1 MLRLLSLSLIVL
13 LAAVSV
19 LSADPVELAYD
30 NGSYAGAFQ
39 DLTDRHMEG
48 VCFSPAHP
56 CSLLSVR
63 IYTVGSGTMEV
74 HVWGDNGAHE
84 PDQTNDLIEPIE
96 VDVSNGRWTTIDLSE
111 AGLVFDPPRDFHIG
125 HHCRGARPSIG
136 VDNGDPFEQR
146 SHLWAYN
153 QGLRAWLWHTI
164 GGNFMVRATVEYFNE
179 LDEDEFTFQDVTEN
193 SGIGGLGNM
202 AWGDYDNDGWEDLL
216 VSGRTLYRNQGDNT
230 FEDVSDEADIIENN
244 PGGTGTWGDFDNDG
258 WLDFFAGNSRS
269 DVMDNLFRNNG
280 DGTFTIVNEDVW
292 FYNGQNP
299 TAGAGW
305 GDANNDGCLEIYIAN
320 SEYWNDGNP
329 EYFLDHAWSYDPR
342 DEVFF
347 EITPEEIRQTRYYGR
362 GVAWCDFDMDG
373 DMDVYISNYRLQ
385 PNFLFV
391 NRGDF
396 DFRDESERRG
406 VKGYRQQGAYGH
418 TIGSSWADFD
428 NDGDF
433 DLLVGNFAHP
443 WGLGYQDKVMVCI
456 SSGPP
461 DYEFT
466 DIREESGIEYC
477 ETVFCPAWGDYDNDG
492 WQDLFISSVYPGRQP
507 FMYRNNGD
515 NTFENVNYRTGF
527 HGRCYNSNSVTWC
540 DFDHDGDL
548 DIAIGNGGL
557 FENTTLYGHWVQIQL
572 EGDDANKFGFG
583 SQASVHCGEMHLLRQ
598 VEGGMGAQGAQ
609 NMMTM
614 HFGLGD
620 YDHIDS
626 LIVTWIDRDDV
637 YRYYDLEVDRRYFI
651 AQGEEPEELWRS
663 PRGIGDEGSVVDIP
677 QLFTL
682 AEPYPNPFNGI
693 LTIEFTQA
701 ITGLTKLE
709 IYDLSGRLVSVV
721 SERKFSRGAH
731 RITWDAGNMPAGSY
745 LVQATH
751 AGGVVSRMVT
761 LLK

>member
-1 MLRLLSLSLIVL
+1 MLRLLSLLFIITLS
-13 LAAVSV
+13 AVSV
-19 LSADPVELAYD
+19 LSADPVEISYD
-30 NGSYAGAFQ
+30 SGNVYNVFTQARADDIEVVRF
-39 DLTDRHMEG
+39 TPE
-48 VCFSPAHP
+48 HP
-56 CSLLSVR
+56 CSLLSFR
-63 IYTVGSGTMEV
+63 FWARGTGPMEW
-74 HVWGDNGAHE
+74 HIWGDNGGNMPDLENDLTEPFIVHFPE
-84 PDQTNDLIEPIE
+84 PDQWFT
-96 VDVSNGRWTTIDLSE
+96 VDISE
-111 AGLVFDPPRDFHIG
+111 WELVFEPPCHFYIG
-125 HHCRGARPSIG
+125 YVKQDVFPRLGNDGR
-136 VDNGDPFEQR
+136 NYEELR
-146 SHLWAYN
+146 SLIR
-153 QGLRAWLWHTI
+153 L
-164 GGNFMVRATVEYFNE
+164 GGTWYGCDGNYRLRATVEYFNE

-216 VSGRTLYRNQGDNT
+216 VSGQTLYRNQGDGT
-230 FEDVSDEADIIENN
+230 FEDVSDEAGIIENN
-244 PGGTGTWGDFDNDG
+244 PGGTGTWGDYDNDG

-269 DVMDNLFRNNG
+269 DAMDNLFRNNG
-280 DGTFTIVNEDVW
+280 NGTFTIVNEDVW
-292 FYNGQNP
+292 FYNGHNP

-320 SEYWNDGNP
+320 SEYWNDGDP
-329 EYFLDHAWSYDPR
+329 QYFPDYAWSYDPR

-362 GVAWCDFDMDG
+362 GVAWCDFDLDG

-443 WGLGYQDKVMVCI
+443 WGLAYQDKVMVCV
-456 SSGPP
+456 SSGHP

-540 DFDHDGDL
+540 DYDHDGDL

-557 FENTTLYGHWVQIQL
+557 FENTTPFGHWVQIQL

-637 YRYYDLEVDRRYFI
+637 YRYYDLEVDRRYLI
-651 AQGEEPEELWRS
+651 VQGEEPEELWRS
-663 PRGIGDEGSVVDIP
+663 PRGVGDDGNIADIP
-677 QLFTL
+677 RQFIL
-682 AEPYPNPFNGI
+682 ADPYPNPFNSQ
-693 LTIEFTQA
+693 LTIDFTQVVE
-701 ITGLTKLE
+701 GKVKVEVFNLT
-709 IYDLSGRLVSVV
+709 GRLIGVLA
-721 SERKFSRGAH
+721 ERKFTAGNH
-731 RITWDAGNMPAGSY
+731 KLTWDAGDFAAGSY

-751 AGGVVSRMVT
+751 EGGVVSRMVT